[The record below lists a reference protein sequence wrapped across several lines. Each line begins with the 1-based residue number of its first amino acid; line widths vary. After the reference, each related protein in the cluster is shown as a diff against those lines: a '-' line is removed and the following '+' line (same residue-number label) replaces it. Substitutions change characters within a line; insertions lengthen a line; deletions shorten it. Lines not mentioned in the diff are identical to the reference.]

1 MELRCLAEDA
11 PPTAIIWR
19 RLDGTIEGRQ
29 AAGDG
34 YLLLGPVGAADAGVY
49 VCEAENTAG
58 VVAAHATL
66 EVLDAPTLT
75 ARPQDE
81 AVVRGGATTLPC
93 HAQAESRPQVVWH
106 VGGALLM

>member
-19 RLDGTIEGRQ
+19 RLDGSIEGCQ

-34 YLLLGPVGAADAGVY
+34 RLLLGPAIAADAGVY
-49 VCEAENTAG
+49 VCEAENVAG
-58 VVAAHATL
+58 VAAAHATL
-66 EVLDAPTLT
+66 ALLDAPTLT

-81 AVVRGGATTLPC
+81 AVVSSGCTTLPC
-93 HAQAESRPQVVWH
+93 QAQS
-106 VGGALLM
+106 